1 MELSAN
7 MDKSAD
13 ISRLT
18 PNLVYE
24 ALDSNQLG
32 LAQEEAQSRQ
42 AKQGQNLIEEKAKRY
57 VILIFL
63 SNFIHLMAILLWIG
77 GGVAFLAGMPQLGIA
92 VWLVN
97 VINGV
102 FSFWQEW
109 RASKATEAL
118 RNMLPPM
125 RV

>member
-42 AKQGQNLIEEKAKRY
+42 AKQGKNLIEEKAKRY

-63 SNFIHLMAILLWIG
+63 SNRK
-77 GGVAFLAGMPQLGIA
+77 MPGCLTAQWAWMWVSIRQ
-92 VWLVN
+92 
-97 VINGV
+97 I
-102 FSFWQEW
+102 
-109 RASKATEAL
+109 
-118 RNMLPPM
+118 
-125 RV
+125 